1 MESRA
6 FIKHAAKLSNRIKLH
21 KVSSITHDT
30 DEETKAAKMEI
41 QKELTQLFSGLQ
53 NPTLPSAYKL
63 RDTAIANGFVIE
75 PKIQHRLQQ
84 ADGYWV

>member
-6 FIKHAAKLSNRIKLH
+6 FIRHSSKLATRIKML
-21 KVSSITHDT
+21 KATAVT
-30 DEETKAAKMEI
+30 DEEMKTAKLEV
-41 QKELTQLFSGLQ
+41 QKELNQLFAGLQ

-63 RDTAIANGFVIE
+63 RDVAVANGFLVE

-84 ADGYWV
+84 ADSMWV